1 LNGCEC
7 VEQRGGKSAIANAGF
22 DLVRKHISKGA
33 GAPGNG
39 PESDLTQGG
48 EGTSLAGHN
57 AEFKTK
63 SVFEA

>member
-1 LNGCEC
+1 MRRAKGE
-7 VEQRGGKSAIANAGF
+7 KSAIANAGF

-48 EGTSLAGHN
+48 DGTSSAGHN
-57 AEFKTK
+57 AGFKQNRYLRHK
-63 SVFEA
+63 I